1 MKISPAMISKI
12 PRGSGLCPDP
22 WFFGFKT
29 GLESANC
36 NENEENK
43 KCEVK

>member
-1 MKISPAMISKI
+1 MISKI
-12 PRGSGLCPDP
+12 SKGSGLCPDP
-22 WFFGFKT
+22 WFPWFLGFKT